1 MKNKCINIIKDS
13 LKIVLLVYIVCL
25 VYKLSITSVVICSVA
40 AIIYNVFYEKQEK
53 IRKYY
58 LNKYYDVV
66 QYMEQMIYSLKK
78 QPKIREALSDAQK
91 VSTER
96 MKEIIEEVLVSID
109 SKATE
114 NIYEESLDI
123 IGKEYDCKRLR
134 SLHSFLIKIEKNGGE
149 YETYINILLED
160 IKEWSDRLSLFIRDV
175 NRVKRNV
182 IISIFSTLITCGFMA
197 YLIPKEYQYTNH
209 IIYQIVSTVMIILML
224 QIFLTVN
231 KKLNYNWIKEKELM
245 PENMVM
251 KYYSL
256 VERGQQGKRELS
268 LLERMSY
275 KKAKKS
281 LENEIKKAFPD
292 WIRDVAINL
301 QNETV
306 QSAIENSYENAAF
319 VLKRPIRKLLIDF
332 ERYPIG
338 IEPYDNFLS
347 GFDLMEIKS
356 SMKMF
361 YSINQL
367 GNEQSDKQIDA
378 IIDRN
383 NKMTR
388 QAEEMKNKDRIGIAG
403 MFSAI
408 PMLIGVGKIMSDMVL
423 MVIVFTSSISNVI
436 NGG

>member
-1 MKNKCINIIKDS
+1 M
-13 LKIVLLVYIVCL
+13 
-25 VYKLSITSVVICSVA
+25 
-40 AIIYNVFYEKQEK
+40 
-53 IRKYY
+53 
-58 LNKYYDVV
+58 
-66 QYMEQMIYSLKK
+66 
-78 QPKIREALSDAQK
+78 
-91 VSTER
+91 
-96 MKEIIEEVLVSID
+96 
-109 SKATE
+109 
-114 NIYEESLDI
+114 
-123 IGKEYDCKRLR
+123 
-134 SLHSFLIKIEKNGGE
+134 
-149 YETYINILLED
+149 LED

-209 IIYQIVSTVMIILML
+209 IVSTVMIILML

-423 MVIVFTSSISNVI
+423 MIIVFTSSISNVI

>member
-13 LKIVLLVYIVCL
+13 LKIVLLVCSVCL

-58 LNKYYDVV
+58 LNKYYDAV
-66 QYMEQMIYSLKK
+66 QYMEQMIYSFKK

-160 IKEWSDRLSLFIRDV
+160 IKEWSDRVSLFIRDV

-231 KKLNYNWIKEKELM
+231 KKLNFNWIKEKELM

-256 VERGQQGKRELS
+256 VERAQQGKRELS

-332 ERYPIG
+332 ERYPVG

-347 GFDLMEIKS
+347 GFELMEIKS

-388 QAEEMKNKDRIGIAG
+388 QSEEMKNKDRIGIAG

>member
-40 AIIYNVFYEKQEK
+40 AIIYNVFYEKQEN

-66 QYMEQMIYSLKK
+66 QYMEQMIYSFKK

-423 MVIVFTSSISNVI
+423 MIIVFTSSISNVI